1 MFLNN
6 PQTDENN
13 MVSVVLWL
21 NILAIENNMV
31 THIVMADRRPS
42 SCNVPWFLISLPCI
56 ITIGVTQSLLAT
68 PSLGDGPIGS
78 YHSLKS

>member
-31 THIVMADRRPS
+31 THIVMADRTPS
-42 SCNVPWFLISLPCI
+42 GWNVPWFLISLP
-56 ITIGVTQSLLAT
+56 V
-68 PSLGDGPIGS
+68 
-78 YHSLKS
+78 